1 MCKQEIGV
9 VKCDINK
16 NILAAFDVYQGVL
29 RVFDKETGRRLI
41 REEIDP
47 TMTIGDF
54 TDYLKKI
61 KTQVEPCQ
69 QKS

>member
-1 MCKQEIGV
+1 MCQQEIGV
-9 VKCDINK
+9 VKCDINR
-16 NILAAFDVYQGVL
+16 NTLAAFDVANGVL

-61 KTQVEPCQ
+61 KDQIEPCST
-69 QKS
+69 K